1 MKATICPKCNSTLE
15 SLIFDNIEIDRCRQC
30 AGLWFDSLEA
40 EKLKAIQGSETLDL
54 GDPAV
59 NSRFDRVL
67 QEIKCPKCRG
77 KMLRMLDI
85 DLYTIWYEKC
95 TKCHGVWLDA
105 GEFKRYK
112 QNFRPRG
119 AINRTLS
126 AFRHKSP

>member
-1 MKATICPKCNSTLE
+1 MKPTTCPKCGSKLETLQ
-15 SLIFDNIEIDRCRQC
+15 FDDIEIERCCQC

-40 EKLKAIQGSETLDL
+40 EQLKSIQGSEILDL
-54 GDPAV
+54 GNPEE
-59 NSRFDRVL
+59 NSRFDRL
-67 QEIKCPKCRG
+67 SKDIKCPRCRG

-112 QNFRPRG
+112 QNFQPKGVIKR
-119 AINRTLS
+119 AKEAL
-126 AFRHKSP
+126 RHMRQ